1 MFGGCFTRVTL
12 GELKE
17 IKIKHRT
24 TEMQCEGTF
33 EEFYDL
39 LNETFEQHKR
49 QPQDLKKELRKVIKR
64 GKEMLQE
71 LQRQARQ
78 KTEEEE
84 RRKNCQE
91 RSDIVENKGEESDTP
106 SLDKNL
112 EKELEACKR
121 DLEAK
126 EREIESLMRRVA
138 HYSDM
143 RTKQDQRHVEDT
155 LSLNRQSR
163 VEQDFKA
170 FTSDE
175 RIDTSIMIQKGY
187 KETTDINAKRLTSM
201 MFEVVYEYVLS
212 TKVSMTD
219 ALKGIS
225 KFAVDKGPY
234 IRYLYS
240 KQNVQQR
247 TNEPP
252 HINVPLSLSGSEYP
266 RNVLDGLLLA
276 IKESAPE
283 IKTDIFLEDVKHEI
297 LRAAQELPRERSC
310 KLNPSWELLHHVHDY
325 LRACIK
331 LTWRMVTQVPPL
343 RLEYLTFTYKKEC
356 HKIVKSQDDALDGGY
371 QEQRVYYLWP
381 GLVDGGGRTIMKGE
395 VALEK

>member
-1 MFGGCFTRVTL
+1 
-12 GELKE
+12 
-17 IKIKHRT
+17 
-24 TEMQCEGTF
+24 MQCEGTF
-33 EEFYDL
+33 KEFYDL
-39 LNETFEQHKR
+39 LTEKYEKHKEKPQHLER
-49 QPQDLKKELRKVIKR
+49 ALRKVIKR

-71 LQRQARQ
+71 LQRQDRK
-78 KTEEEE
+78 KTEEQE
-84 RRKNCQE
+84 RPKDCQE

-112 EKELEACKR
+112 EEELKACKR

-126 EREIESLMRRVA
+126 EREIESLTRRVA

-143 RTKQDQRHVEDT
+143 RTKRDQRHVEDT

-175 RIDTSIMIQKGY
+175 RIDTSIMIQNVY
-187 KETTDINAKRLTSM
+187 KEKTDINAKRLTSM

-212 TKVSMTD
+212 TKISMTD

-225 KFAVDKGPY
+225 KFAVDNGPY
-234 IRYLYS
+234 IPYLYS
-240 KQNVQQR
+240 KQNVQR

-252 HINVPLSLSGSEYP
+252 HIIVPLSLRGSEYP
-266 RNVLDGLLLA
+266 RDVLDGLLLA

-283 IKTDIFLEDVKHEI
+283 INTDIFLAGVKHEI
-297 LRAAQELPRERSC
+297 LRAAQQLPTERSC
-310 KLNPSWELLHHVHDY
+310 KLNPSLKLLHLDDY

-331 LTWRMVTQVPPL
+331 LTWRMVTQFPPL
-343 RLEYLTFTYKKEC
+343 RLEYHTFTYKREC
-356 HKIVKSQDDALDGGY
+356 HKIVESQDDALDGRY
-371 QEQRVYYLWP
+371 QEHKVYYLWP
-381 GLVDGGGRTIMKGE
+381 GLVDGGGRTIIKGE